1 MNHSTIFLHLKFSI
15 AAGLLALSSVT
26 FGQGLQEIVTEW
38 VASSELKNASVSIS
52 VVQLDK
58 NKEIASHE
66 SNKSLIPASTQK
78 LFTTAAALRHFDA
91 NAKFNTQLIAYGPI
105 REGTLYGDLVI
116 VGGGDPSL
124 GSSYHQG
131 YQQVLTHLVEATLAA
146 GIRSIQGRIVM
157 DDRYFGPYDIPR
169 TWIWE
174 DMGNYYGAGACGL
187 TISDNKI
194 DVYLHSEQE
203 GSLTEIYR
211 IEPEIPGMKLEN
223 FVTAKATGGDQA
235 YIFGAPFQMNRTI
248 RGTIPVNQPE
258 FKIKGSMPDPAV
270 FIGYA
275 FRKKLEER
283 GVFIKWA
290 PMPIRQM
297 TINEYPNGGQTL
309 ITEIESLPM
318 KEMVWLTNTHSLN
331 LYAEHLLN
339 QLGKSIKDSGT
350 TEQGVVALYEVLENL
365 GVETKGLFLV
375 DGSGLSR
382 FNALSARHLTELL
395 HRMRKDESFKGSLAV
410 AGVSGTLK
418 NMLKDSPA
426 KGKLIAKSGYME
438 RVRSYA
444 GYVTT
449 QNGEELAFAIMVNN
463 YTCTAGQ
470 MKRKMESLMDQIA
483 RQ

>member
-1 MNHSTIFLHLKFSI
+1 MRNTNDISLIKLSIVLRLLSFSSFLYS
-15 AAGLLALSSVT
+15 
-26 FGQGLQEIVTEW
+26 QPLQDFITDW
-38 VASSELKNASVSIS
+38 TKSPELKSASVSIS
-52 VVQLDK
+52 IIQLEK
-58 NKEIASHE
+58 NREIASHE
-66 SNKSLIPASTQK
+66 SSKSLVPASTQK
-78 LFTTAAALRHFDA
+78 LFTTAAALQYFDA
-91 NAKFNTQLIAYGPI
+91 DVKFKTRLIAYGPI

-131 YQQVLTHLVEATLAA
+131 YQEVLTHLANAIIEA

-174 DMGNYYGAGACGL
+174 DMGNYYGAGASGL

-194 DVYLHSEQE
+194 DVYLHSEEE

-211 IEPEIPGMKLEN
+211 IEPEIPGMKLDN
-223 FVTAKATGGDQA
+223 FVTAKANGGDQA
-235 YIFGAPFQMNRTI
+235 YIFGAPFQMNRTMK
-248 RGTIPVNQPE
+248 GTIPMNQPE

-290 PMPIRQM
+290 PMPIRQL
-297 TINEYPNGGQTL
+297 TVNEYPNGGQTL
-309 ITEIESLPM
+309 ITEIESLPL
-318 KEMVWLTNTHSLN
+318 KEIVRLTNTHSLN

-350 TEQGVVALYEVLENL
+350 TEQGVVALYEVLDNL

-382 FNALSARHLTELL
+382 FNALSAKHLTQLL
-395 HRMRKDESFKGSLAV
+395 YEMRNDKTFEGSLAV

-418 NMLKDSPA
+418 NMFKDSPA
-426 KGKLIAKSGYME
+426 RRKLRAKSGYME

-449 QNGEELAFAIMVNN
+449 QNGQELAFAILVNN
-463 YTCTAGQ
+463 YTCSAGE
-470 MKRKMESLMDQIA
+470 MKRKLESLMDQIA